1 MIQLTES
8 YRSKLVF
15 MSMKKSWVAFGS
27 GVDRLLSLPEKV
39 LVLLYRIRLGRVRAN
54 FSFDPLG
61 IYSYKKIP
69 YGDNV
74 NLGYRPILI
83 VSRSGS

>member
-1 MIQLTES
+1 
-8 YRSKLVF
+8 
-15 MSMKKSWVAFGS
+15 MSMKESWVAFGS

-61 IYSYKKIP
+61 IYSYKKI
-69 YGDNV
+69 
-74 NLGYRPILI
+74 RTAIALI
-83 VSRSGS
+83 WDTGQSLSSPDQDRDCYLFYIFRR